1 MSTPAL
7 IPVPALEGALLF
19 VVCLLLAVIVAILMV
34 VFLR

>member
-1 MSTPAL
+1 MSTLAL